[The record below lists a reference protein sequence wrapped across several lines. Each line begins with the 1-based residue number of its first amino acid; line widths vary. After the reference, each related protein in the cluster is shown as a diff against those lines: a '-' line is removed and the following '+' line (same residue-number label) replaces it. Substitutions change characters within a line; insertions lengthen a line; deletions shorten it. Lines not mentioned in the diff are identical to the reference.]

1 MTPSISALMSLRFFE
16 ASSFREFNKK
26 SKTLKKAKKTIYIYI
41 YIYKLYLSIYLS
53 IYIYIGIRLNI
64 SL

>member
-41 YIYKLYLSIYLS
+41 YIYI
-53 IYIYIGIRLNI
+53 
-64 SL
+64 